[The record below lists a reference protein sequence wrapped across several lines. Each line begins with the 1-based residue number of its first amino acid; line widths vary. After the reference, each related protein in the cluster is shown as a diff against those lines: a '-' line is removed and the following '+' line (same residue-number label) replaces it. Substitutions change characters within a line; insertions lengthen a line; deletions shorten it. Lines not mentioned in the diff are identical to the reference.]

1 MLNVDERGA
10 PLNIQHSTFNIQH
23 FGFLC
28 ALLFASSAAA
38 NDLSVDR
45 HSLRVNESV
54 TITVSLEDAFATVD
68 DVDVPVRNLTISSTP
83 SVSSEF
89 SWINGTVVRRK
100 VFRFLARAVAPGPA
114 RVGPVV
120 IALPDGERETFAAVV
135 LQVLPDRAAGS
146 NEPSTV
152 LRELLATG
160 RDPFF
165 VVAEADKSE
174 AYVGEQVVVTWW
186 LYNAATVHDWQI
198 GSVPKLAEF
207 WVEEVDVRSSQATQT
222 FVGEYV
228 MQRMPIRRVALF
240 PLRSGTLP
248 IGSMEVEA
256 AVMRR
261 SSGGPFGLFEGNVVD
276 VSFSSAPLSVTVRP
290 LPAAA
295 AGAVVGDL
303 TLNCSKPRQKNGGPV
318 LLDVSLSGRGNL
330 RSAATPL
337 FQSLPQAD
345 VQLVDRATS
354 IDRSTSV
361 PAMTRRWQYLLF
373 PARSGSLMIPALTL
387 KSFLPSTATT
397 HVLRC
402 EASMLTVSAASRD
415 LTSRNGA
422 SSPLRSSSGV
432 WRVAETAAAALAV
445 VLVVLLIARVME
457 RRRREWRRIRQL
469 VADRSPAQIRE
480 AVHERLVERGIDVT
494 KLMRE
499 SSDRGDAYRALRS
512 LLDALEGDRMTA
524 DEREVRRR
532 VRELLESL
540 QSAA

>member
-1 MLNVDERGA
+1 
-10 PLNIQHSTFNIQH
+10 LNIQHSTFNIQH
-23 FGFLC
+23 FVFLG
-28 ALLFASSAAA
+28 ALLFALSAAA

-68 DVDVPVRNLTISSTP
+68 DIDVPVRNLTISSTP

-89 SWINGTVVRRK
+89 SWINGSVVRRK
-100 VFRFLARAVAPGPA
+100 VFRFVARAVAPGPA

-120 IALPDGERETFAAVV
+120 IVLPDGERETFAAVV

-174 AYVGEQVVVTWW
+174 VYVGEQVVVTWW

-276 VSFSSAPLSVTVRP
+276 VSFSSAPLSVNVRP
-290 LPAAA
+290 LPATA

-303 TLNCSKPRQKNGGPV
+303 ALNCTKPRQKNGGPV

-330 RSAATPL
+330 RSAAAPR
-337 FQSLPQAD
+337 FQNALQAD
-345 VQLVDRATS
+345 VQLVDRGTS
-354 IDRSTSV
+354 IDRSV
-361 PAMTRRWQYLLF
+361 PIPAMTRRWQYLLF
-373 PARSGSLMIPALTL
+373 PARSGSLMIPTLTL
-387 KSFLPSTATT
+387 QSFLPSMATT
-397 HVLRC
+397 RVLRC
-402 EASMLTVSAASRD
+402 EASTLNVSAAERVASR
-415 LTSRNGA
+415 GA
-422 SSPLRSSSGV
+422 TSSPLRSSSRV
-432 WRVAETAAAALAV
+432 WRVAEIAAAALAL
-445 VLVVLLIARVME
+445 VLVFLLIARFVE
-457 RRRREWRRIRQL
+457 RRRRESRRIRQI

-480 AVHERLVERGIDVT
+480 AVHERLGQRGIDVT

-524 DEREVRRR
+524 DERELRRR
-532 VRELLESL
+532 VRELLDSL